1 MRMFYRL
8 VADCYD
14 IAAEAVAAVG
24 IVLRRA
30 GRARVRRT
38 GRVRPA

>member
-24 IVLRRA
+24 MVLRRA
-30 GRARVRRT
+30 GRARTRRHLQ
-38 GRVRPA
+38 GRPA

>member
-1 MRMFYRL
+1 MRTFYRL

-30 GRARVRRT
+30 GRSRTRRNA
-38 GRVRPA
+38 RVRPA

>member
-30 GRARVRRT
+30 GRPRVRRNVR
-38 GRVRPA
+38 GRPA

>member
-1 MRMFYRL
+1 MRTFYRL

-30 GRARVRRT
+30 GRARTRRNQ
-38 GRVRPA
+38 RVRPA

>member
-1 MRMFYRL
+1 MRTFYRL

-24 IVLRRA
+24 IVLRRT
-30 GRARVRRT
+30 GRPRTRRNARVRS
-38 GRVRPA
+38 A